1 MTAVEALS
9 WVVCLTTA
17 VFLTIATGVFL
28 AARSGN
34 PHVHHERAWAHAHV
48 PRLHLPAL
56 RHHRR

>member
-1 MTAVEALS
+1 M
-9 WVVCLTTA
+9 TTA